1 MSTYMYIVYR
11 NVGASANVFL
21 ILEQKN
27 KNKDKNDTCSR
38 KCYYVCVVHCMHSET
53 IHPQLGFDFSFNPV
67 DLAVIFLRR
76 TRGRG

>member
-27 KNKDKNDTCSR
+27 KNKKNRT
-38 KCYYVCVVHCMHSET
+38 KMIHVVANVITYV
-53 IHPQLGFDFSFNPV
+53 
-67 DLAVIFLRR
+67 
-76 TRGRG
+76 